1 MHTLER
7 KATSSNERDEN
18 QVDRPLFAVAGI
30 RLIFI
35 EIGASFEQDRIST
48 RVGRST
54 CPCKFMWKE
63 TCLEAKHIIEST

>member
-48 RVGRST
+48 RVGRVLLARASL
-54 CPCKFMWKE
+54 CGRKPV
-63 TCLEAKHIIEST
+63 